1 MGGRG
6 GAAESLRFAA
16 VSSPLPPFV
25 FRPVPN
31 RAGRLLAAALVA
43 LGALGAGCG
52 GGGDTLRIGAA
63 LPLSGRHA
71 NVGGFLRE
79 GYAIAVEEA
88 NEAGGVEIAGV
99 ARPVE
104 LVVYDDKSDAS
115 ISPSLLE
122 RLIAVDGVAALLS
135 GYSTPLVQA
144 QVVVPMRRG
153 VPFVN
158 AGGASQ
164 AIFREGNEWVFGAL
178 SPVEALARTTLE
190 WLAWEQDRDR
200 LPRPLRVALVWQNTD
215 HGREYRDGALEAVA
229 SDPGRFT
236 VVLDESFEHLSSDH
250 TSLIVKVKSAPAE
263 VFLSDAHEPDFLLQH
278 RAYVEQGL
286 SHMAVSYGARGPE
299 RSVREGLGPAV
310 AHLVSAQWWTR
321 ALPYERSRRF
331 IEKYESR
338 NEGTLTEYYPAVA
351 YEAARGLILAIANA
365 GSAEPEAIRDAL
377 KALDLTD
384 SLLPGGRLHFPAEH
398 RYQIHNR
405 SVIVQ
410 NQTDGGTRI
419 VYPPE
424 AAETE
429 SVLHPAE

>member
-1 MGGRG
+1 M
-6 GAAESLRFAA
+6 
-16 VSSPLPPFV
+16 PPFV
-25 FRPVPN
+25 FRPVP
-31 RAGRLLAAALVA
+31 RLGGRLLIAAAVA
-43 LGALGAGCG
+43 AAAFGTGCG
-52 GGGDTLRIGAA
+52 GGGDTVRIGAA

-164 AIFREGNEWVFGAL
+164 TIFREGNDWVFGAL

-200 LPRPLRVALVWQNTD
+200 LPKPLRVALAWQNTD
-215 HGREYRDGALEAVA
+215 HGREYRAGVLEFVE

-250 TSLIVKVKSAPAE
+250 TSLIVKVKSAQSD

-286 SHMAVSYGARGPE
+286 DHLAVSYGARGPE
-299 RSVREGLGPAV
+299 RSVREGLGAAV
-310 AHLVSAQWWTR
+310 SHLVSAQWWTR

-331 IEKYESR
+331 IEQYEAR
-338 NEGTLTEYYPAVA
+338 NEGTLTEYYAAVA
-351 YEAARGLILAIANA
+351 YEAARGLITAIANA
-365 GSAEPEAIRDAL
+365 GSTERAAIRDAL

-405 SVIVQ
+405 CVIVQ
-410 NQTDGGTRI
+410 NQTDGSTRI

-429 SVLHPAE
+429 SVLRPAG

>member
-1 MGGRG
+1 MSRI
-6 GAAESLRFAA
+6 AHPAPLRSGPCSAA
-16 VSSPLPPFV
+16 VAV
-25 FRPVPN
+25 
-31 RAGRLLAAALVA
+31 AIAAAAVA
-43 LGALGAGCG
+43 ALFAGGGCG
-52 GGGDTLRIGAA
+52 GGDGAVRLGTA

-71 NVGGFLRE
+71 NVGGFFRD
-79 GYAIAVEEA
+79 GYEIAVEEA
-88 NEAGGVEIAGV
+88 NAAGGIVIDGE
-99 ARPVE
+99 ARPVQ
-104 LVVYDDKSDAS
+104 LIAYDDKSDAS

-144 QVVVPMRRG
+144 QVIVPMRRG
-153 VPFVN
+153 VPYLN

-178 SPVEALARTTLE
+178 SPVETLARTTLE

-200 LPRPLRVALVWQNTD
+200 LPKPLRVALVWQNTD
-215 HGREYRDGALEAVA
+215 HGREYRAGVYEVTDA
-229 SDPGRFT
+229 DPDRFT

-250 TSLIVKVKSAPAE
+250 TSLIVKVKSVTAD

-286 SHMAVSYGARGPE
+286 GHVAVSYGARGPE

-331 IEKYESR
+331 VEDYEARS
-338 NEGTLTEYYPAVA
+338 GAAVTEYYPAVA
-351 YEAARGLILAIANA
+351 YEAARGLLAAIANA
-365 GSAEPEAIRDAL
+365 GSLEPEPIRDAL
-377 KALDLTD
+377 AALDLDD

-405 SVIVQ
+405 CVIVQ
-410 NQTDGGTRI
+410 NQADGTTRI
-419 VYPPE
+419 IYPPE
-424 AAETE
+424 AAEVP
-429 SVLHPAE
+429 SVLHRTE

>member
-1 MGGRG
+1 M
-6 GAAESLRFAA
+6 
-16 VSSPLPPFV
+16 
-25 FRPVPN
+25 
-31 RAGRLLAAALVA
+31 
-43 LGALGAGCG
+43 
-52 GGGDTLRIGAA
+52 RIGAA

-190 WLAWEQDRDR
+190 WLAWEQDRGR

>member
-1 MGGRG
+1 
-6 GAAESLRFAA
+6 
-16 VSSPLPPFV
+16 LPPLS

-31 RAGRLLAAALVA
+31 RAGRLLAAVLVA

-52 GGGDTLRIGAA
+52 GGGDTVRIGAA

-88 NEAGGVEIAGV
+88 NEAGGIEIAGV

-190 WLAWEQDRDR
+190 WLAWEQDRGR

-229 SDPGRFT
+229 TDPGRFT